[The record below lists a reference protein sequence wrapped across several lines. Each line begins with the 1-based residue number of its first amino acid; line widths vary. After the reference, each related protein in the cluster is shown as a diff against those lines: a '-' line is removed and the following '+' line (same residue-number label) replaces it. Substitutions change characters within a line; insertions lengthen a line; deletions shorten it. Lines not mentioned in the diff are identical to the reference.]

1 MAGEL
6 PPTRSKIVSPC
17 SLMQAEADK
26 SNVARVGRNLSLA
39 RAPPVSANNENCMS
53 GTHFQ
58 RADRVVPLAAGTSG
72 LSQAA
77 ARARLDSID
86 LLRGLVMV
94 LMALD
99 HTRDF
104 FAAGGPNPRDI
115 ADPALFL
122 TRWVTHF
129 CAPTFIFLAGVS
141 AYLYGGRGRSAGEVS
156 WFLLTRG
163 VWLVV
168 VEFTVIRFCWTFSLY
183 THFFVMQVIWV
194 IGASMIVLAGLVHL
208 PRWVIA
214 AIGVAMIVGHNLV
227 DGVGAEQFGNVSWL
241 WKLLHQPGLIEIG
254 PQTKLFVLYT
264 LVPWSGVMAAGYA
277 LGPVFRLDLAS
288 RRSFLLRTGIA
299 VAAGFVV
306 LRATNLYGDPAA
318 WTMQSSFLGT
328 LLSFIDCEK
337 YPPSLLFLM
346 MTLGPA
352 LILLA
357 LFECA
362 DGAVASRITTFGRVP
377 FFFYVVHIAFIHALA
392 VGFASI
398 TLGDI
403 GWTFGSFLSQ
413 KPMTYGLNL
422 FGVYAVWLCVVVVLY
437 PLCRWFASL
446 KRQRHEWWWS
456 YL

>member
-1 MAGEL
+1 
-6 PPTRSKIVSPC
+6 
-17 SLMQAEADK
+17 
-26 SNVARVGRNLSLA
+26 
-39 RAPPVSANNENCMS
+39 
-53 GTHFQ
+53 
-58 RADRVVPLAAGTSG
+58 
-72 LSQAA
+72 
-77 ARARLDSID
+77 
-86 LLRGLVMV
+86 
-94 LMALD
+94 
-99 HTRDF
+99 
-104 FAAGGPNPRDI
+104 
-115 ADPALFL
+115 
-122 TRWVTHF
+122 
-129 CAPTFIFLAGVS
+129 
-141 AYLYGGRGRSAGEVS
+141 
-156 WFLLTRG
+156 
-163 VWLVV
+163 
-168 VEFTVIRFCWTFSLY
+168 
-183 THFFVMQVIWV
+183 
-194 IGASMIVLAGLVHL
+194 
-208 PRWVIA
+208 
-214 AIGVAMIVGHNLV
+214 V
-227 DGVGAEQFGNVSWL
+227 DAEQFGNISWL

-337 YPPSLLFLM
+337 YRPSLLFLM

-357 LFECA
+357 LFERA
-362 DGAVASRITTFGRVP
+362 HGAVASRITTFGRVP

-422 FGVYAVWLCVVVVLY
+422 CGVYAVWLCVVVALY
-437 PLCRWFASL
+437 PFCRWFASL

>member
-1 MAGEL
+1 
-6 PPTRSKIVSPC
+6 
-17 SLMQAEADK
+17 
-26 SNVARVGRNLSLA
+26 
-39 RAPPVSANNENCMS
+39 MS
-53 GTHFQ
+53 GTHLQ
-58 RADRVVPLAAGTSG
+58 RADTVAPLAAGTSG

-163 VWLVV
+163 VWLIV
-168 VEFTVIRFCWTFSLY
+168 VEFTLMRFCWTFSVDV
-183 THFFVMQVIWV
+183 HFFVMQVIWV
-194 IGASMIVLAGLVHL
+194 IGASMIVLAGLLHL
-208 PRWVIA
+208 PRWAIA
-214 AIGVAMIVGHNLV
+214 AIGLSMIAGHNLL
-227 DGVGAEQFGNVSWL
+227 DGVGAEQFGNASWL

-254 PQTKLFVLYT
+254 PQAKLFVLYT

-277 LGPVFRLDLAS
+277 LGPVFRLDPAS

-299 VAAGFVV
+299 VTGGFVV
-306 LRATNLYGDPAA
+306 LRAINLYGDPTA
-318 WTMQSSFLGT
+318 WSMQGSFLGT
-328 LLSFIDCEK
+328 LLSYINCEK

-357 LFECA
+357 LFERA
-362 DGAVASRITTFGRVP
+362 HGAVASRITTFGRVP

-392 VGFASI
+392 VGFAWHARRHRLDVRLVPVAKARDLWAQPPRRLRRLALRRGGALSALPLVCGAQA
-398 TLGDI
+398 TPARMVVELSLRR
-403 GWTFGSFLSQ
+403 GS
-413 KPMTYGLNL
+413 P
-422 FGVYAVWLCVVVVLY
+422 V
-437 PLCRWFASL
+437 
-446 KRQRHEWWWS
+446 RQRISHQA
-456 YL
+456 LLL

>member
-1 MAGEL
+1 M
-6 PPTRSKIVSPC
+6 TRTHLRS
-17 SLMQAEADK
+17 ADT
-26 SNVARVGRNLSLA
+26 VI
-39 RAPPVSANNENCMS
+39 
-53 GTHFQ
+53 
-58 RADRVVPLAAGTSG
+58 PLAAG
-72 LSQAA
+72 LSDSSYAA
-77 ARARLDSID
+77 AQARLDSID

-122 TRWVTHF
+122 TRWATHL

-141 AYLYGGRGRSAGEVS
+141 AYLYGGRGRSVGEVS

-163 VWLVV
+163 VWLILI
-168 VEFTVIRFCWTFSLY
+168 EFTLVRFCWTFRLDSNL
-183 THFFVMQVIWV
+183 FVMQVIWV

-214 AIGVAMIVGHNLV
+214 TIGLAMIAGHNLL
-227 DGVGAEQFGNVSWL
+227 DGVGAEHLGVASWL
-241 WKLLHQPGLIEIG
+241 WNLLHQPGLIEVR

-277 LGPVFRLDLAS
+277 LGPVFKLDPAS
-288 RRSFLLRTGIA
+288 RRSFLLWTGTVVTA
-299 VAAGFVV
+299 VFVM
-306 LRATNLYGDPAA
+306 LRATNLYGDPTT
-318 WTMQSSFLGT
+318 WSMQSSSLGT

-357 LFECA
+357 LFERA
-362 DGAVASRITTFGRVP
+362 HGAVASRITTFGRVP

-392 VGFASI
+392 VGLAWI
-398 TLGDI
+398 MLGDI
-403 GWTFGSFLSQ
+403 GWTSGSFLLQ
-413 KPMTYGLNL
+413 KPAAYGLNL
-422 FGVYAVWLCVVVVLY
+422 FGVYAVWLCVVVALY
-437 PLCRWFASL
+437 PPCNWFAAL
-446 KRQRHEWWWS
+446 KRQRREWWWS
-456 YL
+456 YV